1 MKHKPTDGN
10 EEWTCGCQGGGCG
23 RDKLGIWDQQ
33 MQTIIHR
40 IGKKQSCTL

>member
-10 EEWTCGCQGGGCG
+10 GEGTGGCRGGGCG

-33 MQTIIHR
+33 IQTIIHR
-40 IGKKQSCTL
+40 TDKKQSRTL